1 MTDCEDDEDISRGQ
15 SPMIPLTIE
24 KSVAIKAEPSDTEF
38 LESVKNE
45 DYEDDEDNEEEDKLN
60 SSLTAMDWL
69 PRLNARAGV
78 VEEYIPEEERKP
90 PYSYASLIRLAILNS
105 PNQKATLSDI
115 YRWIQD
121 KFIYYK
127 NQVNLGWKNSIRHN
141 LSLNKCFMKVARSR
155 HDPGKGCYWAINQLF
170 SQDKTPFE
178 KKKKNFLLPS
188 EIFKQ
193 DMTELQRTFLQTLQA
208 RQLQMILSE
217 QGATL
222 SGPQSLYPGSDPG
235 PASDPSNPVSSQ
247 GSGLLP
253 TFSVEDSKPRLET
266 STMLLDDWATT
277 SEADLSQ
284 SLSRIMTQPPLVMES
299 PLLVKPSDQE
309 DSIAMM
315 NTGMPGLSSSWP
327 AIKTEASVYNCINP
341 MEIQVSFKDFYLP
354 YEDPMPK
361 PCLPRS
367 LEVRSL
373 NCPESWAT
381 VSVRLARTRASC
393 RASGLTW
400 AACPGSGPTSTSSTG
415 GG

>member
-24 KSVAIKAEPSDTEF
+24 KSVAIKAEPNDIEF

-45 DYEDDEDNEEEDKLN
+45 EYEDDEDNVEEDKLN

-155 HDPGKGCYWAINQLF
+155 HDPGKGCYWAINHLF

-193 DMTELQRTFLQTLQA
+193 DMTELQRTRMFSLQP
-208 RQLQMILSE
+208 RR
-217 QGATL
+217 
-222 SGPQSLYPGSDPG
+222 SG
-235 PASDPSNPVSSQ
+235 
-247 GSGLLP
+247 
-253 TFSVEDSKPRLET
+253 
-266 STMLLDDWATT
+266 
-277 SEADLSQ
+277 
-284 SLSRIMTQPPLVMES
+284 
-299 PLLVKPSDQE
+299 
-309 DSIAMM
+309 
-315 NTGMPGLSSSWP
+315 
-327 AIKTEASVYNCINP
+327 
-341 MEIQVSFKDFYLP
+341 
-354 YEDPMPK
+354 
-361 PCLPRS
+361 
-367 LEVRSL
+367 
-373 NCPESWAT
+373 
-381 VSVRLARTRASC
+381 
-393 RASGLTW
+393 
-400 AACPGSGPTSTSSTG
+400 
-415 GG
+415 

>member
-1 MTDCEDDEDISRGQ
+1 MTDCEDDEDVSRGQ

-24 KSVAIKAEPSDTEF
+24 RSVAIKEEPSDTDF

-45 DYEDDEDNEEEDKLN
+45 EYEDEEDGEEDKLN
-60 SSLTAMDWL
+60 NSLTAMDWL
-69 PRLNARAGV
+69 PKLNARAGV

-105 PNQKATLSDI
+105 PGQKATLSDI

-155 HDPGKGCYWAINQLF
+155 HDPGKGCYWAINHLY

-178 KKKKNFLLPS
+178 KRKKSFLLPS

-208 RQLQMILSE
+208 RQLQMILAE
-217 QGATL
+217 QGAAL
-222 SGPQSLYPGSDPG
+222 PGPQSLYPGPLSDVNHPGGSSPG
-235 PASDPSNPVSSQ
+235 PS
-247 GSGLLP
+247 LLP

-299 PLLVKPSDQE
+299 PLLMRPGDQE
-309 DSIAMM
+309 HTITMM
-315 NTGMPGLSSSWP
+315 DTGVAGLPSSCP
-327 AIKTEASVYNCINP
+327 AIKTETSVYNCINP
-341 MEIQVSFKDFYLP
+341 MEIQVSL
-354 YEDPMPK
+354 
-361 PCLPRS
+361 
-367 LEVRSL
+367 
-373 NCPESWAT
+373 
-381 VSVRLARTRASC
+381 
-393 RASGLTW
+393 
-400 AACPGSGPTSTSSTG
+400 
-415 GG
+415 

>member
-1 MTDCEDDEDISRGQ
+1 MTDCEDEEDISRAQ

-24 KSVAIKAEPSDTEF
+24 RSVAIKAEPSDLEF

-45 DYEDDEDNEEEDKLN
+45 EYEDDEDNVEEDKLN

-69 PRLNARAGV
+69 PKLNARAGV

-105 PNQKATLSDI
+105 PGQKATLSDI

-155 HDPGKGCYWAINQLF
+155 HDPGKGCYWAINHLY

-208 RQLQMILSE
+208 RQLQMILAE
-217 QGATL
+217 QSAAL
-222 SGPQSLYPGSDPG
+222 PGPHSLYPGGVSEVSPPG
-235 PASDPSNPVSSQ
+235 AASPCPA
-247 GSGLLP
+247 LLP
-253 TFSVEDSKPRLET
+253 TFSVEDSKPRLEAA
-266 STMLLDDWATT
+266 TMLLDDWATT

-299 PLLVKPSDQE
+299 PLVMRPSDQ
-309 DSIAMM
+309 DHTLSMM
-315 NTGMPGLSSSWP
+315 DTGLPGLPSCT
-327 AIKTEASVYNCINP
+327 AIKTETSIYNCINP
-341 MEIQVSFKDFYLP
+341 MEIQVS
-354 YEDPMPK
+354 
-361 PCLPRS
+361 
-367 LEVRSL
+367 
-373 NCPESWAT
+373 
-381 VSVRLARTRASC
+381 
-393 RASGLTW
+393 
-400 AACPGSGPTSTSSTG
+400 
-415 GG
+415 

>member
-24 KSVAIKAEPSDTEF
+24 RSVAIKAEPSDTEF

-45 DYEDDEDNEEEDKLN
+45 EYEDDEDNEEEDKLN

-155 HDPGKGCYWAINQLF
+155 HDPGKGCYWAINHLY

-235 PASDPSNPVSSQ
+235 PVSEVSNPVSSP
-247 GSGLLP
+247 GPGLLP
-253 TFSVEDSKPRLET
+253 TFSVEESKPRLET
-266 STMLLDDWATT
+266 NTMLLDDWATT

-299 PLLVKPSDQE
+299 PLMVKPPDQE
-309 DSIAMM
+309 DNIAMM
-315 NTGMPGLSSSWP
+315 DTGMSGLSSSWP

-341 MEIQVSFKDFYLP
+341 MEIQVSFKDFIFRI
-354 YEDPMPK
+354 K
-361 PCLPRS
+361 I
-367 LEVRSL
+367 L
-373 NCPESWAT
+373 NF
-381 VSVRLARTRASC
+381 
-393 RASGLTW
+393 
-400 AACPGSGPTSTSSTG
+400 ACPGVSRSEV
-415 GG
+415 